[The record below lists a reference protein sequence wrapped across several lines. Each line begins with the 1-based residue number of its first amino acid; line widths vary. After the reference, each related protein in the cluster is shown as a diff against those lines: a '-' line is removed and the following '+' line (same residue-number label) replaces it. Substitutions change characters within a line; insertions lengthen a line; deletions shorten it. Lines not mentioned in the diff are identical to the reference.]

1 MVKRLE
7 KMILSLWLIHFV
19 EEQGQLL
26 QKMEFSTERRSKNGG
41 GSMLSHLEEEN
52 RCLSKKK

>member
-1 MVKRLE
+1 MVVKKLR

-26 QKMEFSTERRSKNGG
+26 WKMEFSTERRSKNGG
-41 GSMLSHLEEEN
+41 CSVLAHLEEEN
-52 RCLSKKK
+52 RCLSK

>member
-1 MVKRLE
+1 MVVKKLG

-26 QKMEFSTERRSKNGG
+26 RKMEFSTERRSENGG
-41 GSMLSHLEEEN
+41 GSVLAHLEEKN
-52 RCLSKKK
+52 SCLSK

>member
-1 MVKRLE
+1 MVVKKLG

-26 QKMEFSTERRSKNGG
+26 WKMEFSTERRSENGG
-41 GSMLSHLEEEN
+41 SSMLAHLEEEN
-52 RCLSKKK
+52 RCLSK

>member
-1 MVKRLE
+1 MVVKKLR

-26 QKMEFSTERRSKNGG
+26 WKMEFSTERRSENGG
-41 GSMLSHLEEEN
+41 CSVLAHLEEEN
-52 RCLSKKK
+52 RCLSK